1 MKFIMATNNAHKVIE
16 LSRILLP
23 LGIEVV
29 SAKDAGITLDDVNET
44 GTTFAENA
52 FLKAKSAFTK
62 TGMPVVADDSGLCVD
77 ALDGR
82 PGIYSARYG
91 GEGALDSEKNAKLL
105 DELSNVDAE
114 NRTAHF
120 TSAVCC
126 ILEDG
131 TRIDVEGRCN
141 GKIAFE
147 PHGDGGFG
155 YDPIFMY
162 GNKCYAELSAEEKD
176 TVSHRGE
183 ALRKLKAELEK
194 QLKNNP
200 ERK

>member
-29 SAKDAGITLDDVNET
+29 SAKDAGITLDDVEET

-52 FLKAKSAFTK
+52 FLKANAAFQK
-62 TGMPVVADDSGLCVD
+62 TGIPAVADDSGLCVD
-77 ALDGR
+77 VLDGR

-91 GEGALDSEKNAKLL
+91 GDLATDSEKNAKLL
-105 DELSNVDAE
+105 DELKDVDNE
-114 NRTAHF
+114 HRTAHF
-120 TSAVCC
+120 TSAICC

-131 TRIDVEGRCN
+131 TRIEVEGICD

-147 PHGDGGFG
+147 PHGSGGFG

-162 GNKCYAELSAEEKD
+162 GEKCYAELSGEEKD
-176 TVSHRGE
+176 AVSHRGV

-194 QLKNNP
+194 ILK
-200 ERK
+200 